1 MRITED
7 DVVQAAKEWA
17 VRSHKDSFEAESTA
31 LEAISALQATL
42 NSDDYDQALKSLYE
56 QYQQS

>member
-1 MRITED
+1 MDYVLISSNGGQIMRITED

-31 LEAISALQATL
+31 LEAISS
-42 NSDDYDQALKSLYE
+42 NSE
-56 QYQQS
+56 